1 MLVHGCPLIRGGATV
16 PRLPAGGSSS
26 RLFIASVW
34 PSRHVWGAFVLFE
47 RREGEPLNLK
57 ALWSAALGE
66 IQVGLSKGNYETWFK
81 DTQVVSEEDDV
92 FMIGVPNAFAR
103 EWLENKYRN
112 QIRETLGRLLSRTVD
127 VRFVNLVAA
136 SVRYDRPMATAGGGA
151 NSSGN
156 PAIERPR
163 DASAPAILNA
173 RYTFSTFVVGSNNRL
188 AHAAALSVAE
198 RPGHSYNP
206 LFVYGGSG
214 LGKTHLMHAIGH
226 AVIGRHPKKRVAYA
240 TSEKFTN
247 EFINSIRAQKGEEV
261 RDRYRPSDVL
271 LIDDIQFLT
280 GKEGT
285 QEEFFHTFNAIHE
298 EGKQIVFSS
307 DSPPKP
313 IDRLEDRLRSR
324 FEWGL
329 IADISTPDLETRIA
343 ILRAKAEA
351 QSVAV
356 PPPVI
361 DFLAQR
367 IVSNIRE
374 LEGALTR
381 IVAFATL
388 SAVPVTTQLPQ
399 ELLQNILYNPHR
411 KSLSPERIVETVAKY
426 YGVPLDQI
434 KGKARDKQVVLPRQ
448 IAMYLMREETEAP
461 LLRIGEALGG
471 RDHSTVLH
479 GCEKIE
485 REMAENDDFRR
496 DVGALRE
503 MLYTDS

>member
-1 MLVHGCPLIRGGATV
+1 VH
-16 PRLPAGGSSS
+16 
-26 RLFIASVW
+26 
-34 PSRHVWGAFVLFE
+34 E
-47 RREGEPLNLK
+47 RTEAEPLNLK
-57 ALWSAALGE
+57 QLWTAALGE
-66 IQVGLSKGNYETWFK
+66 LQVGLSRANYETWFK
-81 DTQVVSEEDDV
+81 ETQVISEEDDV
-92 FMIGVPNAFAR
+92 FLVGVPNAFAR
-103 EWLENKYRN
+103 EWLENKYRP
-112 QIRETLGRLLSRTVD
+112 QVREALQHLLGRTVE
-127 VRFVNLVAA
+127 VRFVTSA
-136 SVRYDRPMATAGGGA
+136 PMSLATSRAPGIAVQLAGSATAQQTSPLDRREQGM
-151 NSSGN
+151 
-156 PAIERPR
+156 
-163 DASAPAILNA
+163 SALLNT

-226 AVIGRHPKKRVAYA
+226 AVIARHPKKRVAYA

-247 EFINSIRAQKGEEV
+247 DFINSIRAQKGEEF
-261 RDRYRPSDVL
+261 RERYRRIDVL
-271 LIDDIQFLT
+271 LIDDIQFIA

-298 EGKQIVFSS
+298 EGKQIVLSC
-307 DSPPKP
+307 DRPPKA
-313 IDRLEDRLRSR
+313 ITQLEDRLRSR

-329 IADISTPDLETRIA
+329 IADISAPDLETRIA
-343 ILRAKAEA
+343 ILRVKAEA
-351 QSVAV
+351 QNIAV

-381 IVAFATL
+381 IVAYAAL
-388 SAVPVTTQLPQ
+388 NAVPVTVQLAQ
-399 ELLQNILYNPHR
+399 DMLQNILYNPHR
-411 KSLSPERIVETVAKY
+411 KTLSPERIVEIVARY
-426 YGVPLDQI
+426 YGVPLEQL
-434 KGKARDKQVVLPRQ
+434 KGKARDKQIVLPRQ

-471 RDHSTVLH
+471 RDHSTILH

-485 REMAENDDFRR
+485 REIAENDDFRR
-496 DVGALRE
+496 DIGTLRE
-503 MLYTDS
+503 ALYTD

>member
-1 MLVHGCPLIRGGATV
+1 M
-16 PRLPAGGSSS
+16 
-26 RLFIASVW
+26 FD
-34 PSRHVWGAFVLFE
+34 

-57 ALWSAALGE
+57 QLWSAALGE
-66 IQVGLSKGNYETWFK
+66 MQLALSKANYETWFK
-81 DTQVVSEEDDV
+81 DTAIVSEEDDV
-92 FMIGVPNAFAR
+92 FMVGVPNAFAR
-103 EWLENKYRN
+103 EWLENKYRS
-112 QIRETLGRLLSRTVD
+112 QVRETLQRLIGRTVD
-127 VRFVNLVAA
+127 VRFVNMTASSARTDRPVAA
-136 SVRYDRPMATAGGGA
+136 MPATISTTTADRSREAPVGA
-151 NSSGN
+151 LLN
-156 PAIERPR
+156 P
-163 DASAPAILNA
+163 

-206 LFVYGGSG
+206 LFIYGGSG

-226 AVIGRHPKKRVAYA
+226 AVTGRHPKKRVAYA

-247 EFINSIRAQKGEEV
+247 EFINSIRAQKGEEF
-261 RDRYRPSDVL
+261 RERYRRIDVL

-298 EGKQIVFSS
+298 EGKQIVLSS
-307 DSPPKP
+307 DRPPKA
-313 IDRLEDRLRSR
+313 IERLEDRLRSR

-329 IADISTPDLETRIA
+329 IADISSPDLETRIA

-351 QSVAV
+351 QSVPV

-381 IVAFATL
+381 IVAYATL
-388 SAVPVTTQLPQ
+388 NAVPVTTQLAQ
-399 ELLQNILYNPHR
+399 EILQNILYNPR
-411 KSLSPERIVETVAKY
+411 QKTLSPEKIVEAVARY
-426 YGVPLDQI
+426 YGVPVDQLR
-434 KGKARDKQVVLPRQ
+434 GKARDKQVVLPRQ

-503 MLYTDS
+503 MLYSD

>member
-1 MLVHGCPLIRGGATV
+1 V
-16 PRLPAGGSSS
+16 GSV
-26 RLFIASVW
+26 IV
-34 PSRHVWGAFVLFE
+34 VFE

-57 ALWSAALGE
+57 QLWSAALGE
-66 IQVGLSKGNYETWFK
+66 MQLVLSKGNYETWFK
-81 DTQVVSEEDDV
+81 ETAIVSEEDDV

-103 EWLENKYRN
+103 EWLESKYRA
-112 QIRETLGRLLSRTVD
+112 QVRETLQRLIGRTVD
-127 VRFVNLVAA
+127 VRFVNMTASSARSDRPVAA
-136 SVRYDRPMATAGGGA
+136 VPGAGAGPGQSASLPGNTGSDRPR
-151 NSSGN
+151 
-156 PAIERPR
+156 E
-163 DASAPAILNA
+163 ASAGALLNP
-173 RYTFSTFVVGSNNRL
+173 RYTFSTLVVGSNNRL

-206 LFVYGGSG
+206 LFIYGGSG

-226 AVIGRHPKKRVAYA
+226 AVLSRHPKKRVAYA

-247 EFINSIRAQKGEEV
+247 EFINSIRAQKGEEF
-261 RDRYRPSDVL
+261 RERYRRIDVL

-298 EGKQIVFSS
+298 EGKQIVLSS
-307 DSPPKP
+307 DRPPKA
-313 IDRLEDRLRSR
+313 IERLEDRLRSR

-381 IVAFATL
+381 IVAYATL
-388 SAVPVTTQLPQ
+388 SAVPVTTQLAQ
-399 ELLQNILYNPHR
+399 EMLQNILYNPR
-411 KSLSPERIVETVAKY
+411 QKTLSPDRIVETVARY
-426 YGVPLDQI
+426 YGVPSDQLR
-434 KGKARDKQVVLPRQ
+434 GKARDKQVVLPRQ

-461 LLRIGEALGG
+461 LMRIGEALGG

-503 MLYTDS
+503 MLYSD

>member
-1 MLVHGCPLIRGGATV
+1 
-16 PRLPAGGSSS
+16 
-26 RLFIASVW
+26 
-34 PSRHVWGAFVLFE
+34 VWGAFVLFE

-66 IQVGLSKGNYETWFK
+66 IQIGLSKGNYETWFK
-81 DTQVVSEEDDV
+81 DTAIVSEEDDV
-92 FMIGVPNAFAR
+92 FMVGVPNAFAR

-112 QIRETLGRLLSRTVD
+112 QIRETLTRLLSRTVD

-136 SVRYDRPMATAGGGA
+136 SVRSDRPVAATPAGSA
-151 NSSGN
+151 ISSGN
-156 PAIERPR
+156 QPSERPR
-163 DASAPAILNA
+163 DASAPAILNP

-247 EFINSIRAQKGEEV
+247 EFINSIRGQKSEEF
-261 RDRYRPSDVL
+261 RERYRRIDVL

-298 EGKQIVFSS
+298 EGKQIVLSS
-307 DSPPKP
+307 DRPPKA
-313 IDRLEDRLRSR
+313 IERLEDRLRSR

-329 IADISTPDLETRIA
+329 IADISSPDLETRIA

-351 QSVAV
+351 QNVPV

-381 IVAFATL
+381 IVAYATL
-388 SAVPVTTQLPQ
+388 NAVPVTTQLAQ
-399 ELLQNILYNPHR
+399 EILQNILYNPR
-411 KSLSPERIVETVAKY
+411 QKTLSPDKIVEAVAKY
-426 YGVPLDQI
+426 YGVPVGEL

-503 MLYTDS
+503 MLYTE